1 MTLRFRKVS
10 DCFLNL
16 KINENTIAYHERGPF
31 SLIPPPPHFRIYFFL
46 NWQSTTIKKSELIDM
61 FIFFSP
67 DNDGLILSVALGV
80 SALVVLLLG
89 IIIIGLFYLRKK
101 EEQRKRRK
109 FKQEPKKRFLIY
121 MYLINYPESHILAIK
136 DILKNSNQ
144 YTFFF

>member
-1 MTLRFRKVS
+1 M
-10 DCFLNL
+10 
-16 KINENTIAYHERGPF
+16 I
-31 SLIPPPPHFRIYFFL
+31 
-46 NWQSTTIKKSELIDM
+46 
-61 FIFFSP
+61 IFFSP

-109 FKQEPKKRFLIY
+109 FKEEPKKRFLIY

-136 DILKNSNQ
+136 HIFKNSNQ
-144 YTFFF
+144 YTIFISKIVKLYCWNFSIRSPESLG